1 MATIDLE
8 DIRSYRNQI
17 RSRSALSGSSK
28 AYPRIVVDFSLSDSG
43 PAGAV
48 VNPTIPIVWQYHTPQ
63 EEIALG
69 PACWLWDYL
78 RLAQFFLGS
87 SLELPLSSD
96 FYEITSYIVSF

>member
-1 MATIDLE
+1 MFQCLQEVVVATIDLE

-17 RSRSALSGSSK
+17 RSRSSLSGSSK

-48 VNPTIPIVWQYHTPQ
+48 VIPTVPIVWQYHTPQ

-78 RLAQFFLGS
+78 RLAQLFLGLELSLSSGFFL
-87 SLELPLSSD
+87 D
-96 FYEITSYIVSF
+96 